1 MARFFRPCRP
11 LFLFTRANWLRDA
24 LHRIT
29 VVSGQL
35 SSRRLLVKPLRKLVI
50 TVFWEGLLA
59 AFFFLFL
66 LLRILCVDETY
77 LVDIGLFDGK
87 IYIGRATGIRHIDLF
102 VNAIIKCI
110 LAQKIK
116 PIIKHRIKSAAK
128 EQ

>member
-1 MARFFRPCRP
+1 
-11 LFLFTRANWLRDA
+11 LR
-24 LHRIT
+24 RIT
-29 VVSGQL
+29 VVSSQL
-35 SSRRLLVKPLRKLVI
+35 SSRRLLAKPLRKRLF

-102 VNAIIKCI
+102 VNTIIKRI
-110 LAQKIK
+110 ASQKSN
-116 PIIKHRIKSAAK
+116 P
-128 EQ
+128 